1 MCPDIGCAHAS
12 RSLTVSYLQRHEISH
27 HAHAH
32 REAWLTGYRGVLGF
46 ATLVLVDNPA
56 AP

>member
-1 MCPDIGCAHAS
+1 MPCSRSGRWSPGVTRPTRDQARQAS
-12 RSLTVSYLQRHEISH
+12 R
-27 HAHAH
+27 AH

-56 AP
+56 SH